1 MWVSKRV
8 ISIVAGVIAIAAM
21 LTLAGFAALSVATT
35 FQTGVIVIDAGHG
48 GIDGG
53 VAYGDMVEKVLTLDI
68 SYRLKAKLE
77 AKGFK
82 VVMTRTND
90 NALADGKKADM
101 QARKEI
107 IEKSKANL
115 VISIHIN
122 KFTSASRR
130 GVQVFYDD
138 TEKNKVLGERM
149 QSILN
154 THINAPYID
163 RNNLEAIA
171 GDYYITKCTDRPSII
186 IECGFISNSN
196 DRVLLKTEKYKDDLA
211 DCIAMGAE
219 AMFENK

>member
-1 MWVSKRV
+1 MWISKRV
-8 ISIVAGVIAIAAM
+8 ISIAAGVVAIVAM
-21 LTLAGFAALSVATT
+21 LTLAGFAAISVSTT
-35 FQTGVIVIDAGHG
+35 FHTGVIVIDAGHG

-53 VAYGDMVEKVLTLDI
+53 VSYGDMVEKVLALDI
-68 SYRLKAKLE
+68 SYRLKNKLE
-77 AKGFK
+77 SKGFK
-82 VVMTRTND
+82 VVMTRTGD
-90 NALADGKKADM
+90 EALADGKKADM
-101 QARKEI
+101 QARKEV
-107 IEKSKANL
+107 IEKAKANL

-122 KFTSASRR
+122 KFTSSSRR

-138 TEKNKVLGERM
+138 TEKNKELGERM

-196 DRVLLKTEKYKDDLA
+196 DRVLLKTDKYKDDLA

-219 AMFENK
+219 SLFANK

>member
-8 ISIVAGVIAIAAM
+8 ISIVAGVVAIVAM
-21 LTLAGFAALSVATT
+21 LALAGFAVLSVTT
-35 FQTGVIVIDAGHG
+35 TVHTGVIVIDAGHG

-53 VAYGDMVEKVLTLDI
+53 VAYGDMVEKILTLDI

-82 VVMTRTND
+82 VVMTRTDD

-101 QARKEI
+101 QARKEV
-107 IEKSKANL
+107 IEEAKANL
-115 VISIHIN
+115 VLSIHVN
-122 KFTSASRR
+122 KFTSSSRR

-138 TEKNKVLGERM
+138 TEKNKALGERM
-149 QSILN
+149 QSIIN

-163 RNNLEAIA
+163 RSNLEAIA
-171 GDYYITKCTDRPSII
+171 GDYYITKCTERPSII

-211 DCIAMGAE
+211 DCIAIGAE
-219 AMFENK
+219 AMFDNV

>member
-138 TEKNKVLGERM
+138 TEKNKALGERM

>member
-8 ISIVAGVIAIAAM
+8 ISIAAGVVAIVAM
-21 LTLAGFAALSVATT
+21 LTLAGFAAISVSTT
-35 FQTGVIVIDAGHG
+35 FHTGVIVIDAGHG

-53 VAYGDMVEKVLTLDI
+53 VSYGDMVEKVLTLDI
-68 SYRLKAKLE
+68 SYRLKTKLE

-82 VVMTRTND
+82 VVMTRTGD
-90 NALADGKKADM
+90 EALADGKKADM
-101 QARKEI
+101 KARKEVI
-107 IEKSKANL
+107 DKSKANL

-122 KFTSASRR
+122 KFTSSSRR

-138 TEKNKVLGERM
+138 TEKNKELGERM

-163 RNNLEAIA
+163 RGNLEAIA

-196 DRVLLKTEKYKDDLA
+196 DRVLLKTDKYKDDLA
-211 DCIAMGAE
+211 DCIAMGTE
-219 AMFENK
+219 SLFGNK

>member
-53 VAYGDMVEKVLTLDI
+53 VAYGDMLEKVLTLDI

-101 QARKEI
+101 QARKEV

-138 TEKNKVLGERM
+138 TEKNKALGERM

>member
-53 VAYGDMVEKVLTLDI
+53 VAYGDLVEKVLTLDI

-101 QARKEI
+101 QARKEV

-138 TEKNKVLGERM
+138 TEKNKALGERM

>member
-53 VAYGDMVEKVLTLDI
+53 VAYGDMLEKVLTLDI

-101 QARKEI
+101 QARKEV

-138 TEKNKVLGERM
+138 TEKNKDLGERM

>member
-82 VVMTRTND
+82 IVMTRTDD

-101 QARKEI
+101 QARKKV

>member
-8 ISIVAGVIAIAAM
+8 ISIAAGVVAIVAM
-21 LTLAGFAALSVATT
+21 LTLAGFAAISVSTT
-35 FQTGVIVIDAGHG
+35 FHTGVIVIDAGHG

-53 VAYGDMVEKVLTLDI
+53 VSYGDMVEKVLALDI
-68 SYRLKAKLE
+68 SYRLKSKLE
-77 AKGFK
+77 SKGFK
-82 VVMTRTND
+82 VVMTRTGD
-90 NALADGKKADM
+90 EALADGKKADM
-101 QARKEI
+101 QARKEV
-107 IEKSKANL
+107 IEKAKANL

-122 KFTSASRR
+122 KFTSSSRR

-138 TEKNKVLGERM
+138 TEKNKELGERM

-154 THINAPYID
+154 THINTPYID

-196 DRVLLKTEKYKDDLA
+196 DRVLLKTDKYKDDLA

-219 AMFENK
+219 SLFGNK

>member
-82 VVMTRTND
+82 IVMTRTDD

-101 QARKEI
+101 QARKEV

>member
-8 ISIVAGVIAIAAM
+8 ISIVAGVVAIVAM
-21 LTLAGFAALSVATT
+21 LTLAGFAALSVSTT

-53 VAYGDMVEKVLTLDI
+53 VSYGDMVEKVLTLDI
-68 SYRLKAKLE
+68 SYRLKTKLE
-77 AKGFK
+77 SKGFK
-82 VVMTRTND
+82 VVMTRTGD
-90 NALADGKKADM
+90 EALAEGKKADM
-101 QARKEI
+101 QARKDVI
-107 IEKSKANL
+107 NKAKAIL
-115 VISIHIN
+115 VISIHVN
-122 KFTSASRR
+122 KFTSSTRR

-138 TEKNKVLGERM
+138 TEKNKELGERM

-196 DRVLLKTEKYKDDLA
+196 DRVLLKTDKYKDDLA

-219 AMFENK
+219 SLFGNK

>member
-101 QARKEI
+101 QARKEV

-138 TEKNKVLGERM
+138 TEKNKALGERM